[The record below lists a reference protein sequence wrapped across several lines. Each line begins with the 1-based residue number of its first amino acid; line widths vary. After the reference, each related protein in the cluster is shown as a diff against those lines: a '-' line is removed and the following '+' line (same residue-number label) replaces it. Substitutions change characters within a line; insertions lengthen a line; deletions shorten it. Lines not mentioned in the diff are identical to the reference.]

1 MDVFLYGLGNEHMKG
16 FSSEGRYALGGLSL
30 LAIWLFVV
38 LPALNA
44 STPDNGGTEFWPPFF
59 GYPPKG
65 NGYSYSRV
73 YGGSLLRYLVIVVR
87 HQKPCSGRRTD
98 RRKTI
103 ARLRL
108 LQRDES

>member
-1 MDVFLYGLGNEHMKG
+1 MDAFLYEFGNEHMKG

-59 GYPPKG
+59 GYRLKVTDTLIVALRRLCSSLLGYCGPPPKA
-65 NGYSYSRV
+65 
-73 YGGSLLRYLVIVVR
+73 L
-87 HQKPCSGRRTD
+87 
-98 RRKTI
+98 
-103 ARLRL
+103 
-108 LQRDES
+108 